1 MVLSRAAK
9 ALRSIHIR
17 LLLVILMAGIGMNVL
32 VLAALSA
39 HRAILADAFGRGVAQ
54 YVRYLAK
61 DLGSPPNLE
70 RARELAGST
79 GMMIHYFSPEASWST
94 SGRMPSVPWERLHML
109 RDVGRIRA
117 GFFRGN
123 HYVVYK
129 EGNDR
134 KLVFEIARNPERD
147 QRLAWIGLFLVFLVT
162 MLFVGSYWCI
172 RRIMAPL
179 RPLTEGVRRL
189 GSGELDHRVGVKG
202 SNELGELAA
211 AFNRMAEQ
219 LQQLMDSKD
228 RMLLDVSHELRSPLT
243 RMKLALAMAPEGPLK
258 ESLMEDVTEMERMVT
273 TILENARAQSGGLIL
288 ERQRIDL
295 LALVRDEVKLH
306 ENLAPGVRLENGP
319 EAAELSLDPEK
330 TRMVIRNLLEN
341 ALKYSREASVPVT
354 VRVHALADAVLVSIQ
369 DRGIGIPQE
378 DLPFVFEPFY
388 RVDPSRSRE
397 TGGFGLGLSLCKA
410 IMEAHG
416 GSISIES
423 QVGIGTTAHLH
434 FPCEKPEPE

>member
-39 HRAILADAFGRGVAQ
+39 HRAILADAFGRSVAQ

-162 MLFVGSYWCI
+162 MLFVGSYWSI

-243 RMKLALAMAPEGPLK
+243 RMKLGLAMAPEGPLK

-288 ERQRIDL
+288 ER
-295 LALVRDEVKLH
+295 
-306 ENLAPGVRLENGP
+306 
-319 EAAELSLDPEK
+319 
-330 TRMVIRNLLEN
+330 
-341 ALKYSREASVPVT
+341 
-354 VRVHALADAVLVSIQ
+354 
-369 DRGIGIPQE
+369 
-378 DLPFVFEPFY
+378 
-388 RVDPSRSRE
+388 
-397 TGGFGLGLSLCKA
+397 
-410 IMEAHG
+410 
-416 GSISIES
+416 
-423 QVGIGTTAHLH
+423 
-434 FPCEKPEPE
+434 